1 MGSTVICY
9 YKRFWYKRFQCISP
23 INLGKE
29 DRKHIGNPVSAR
41 CLAEATWLVGAKFGP
56 QIKCSASSTV
66 FLLLPPE
73 AVQIIRSDGVLIKE
87 KILLS
92 TSKQVLNLNNLNS
105 NNLFFQQCSCFFTF
119 TEFTYYKIRCWSEQF
134 SDIQFIHNIVQLP
147 PLSSSN
153 SSISSPQ
160 KETIKQMLPIPSS
173 SGLHMVLIFLAVIPY
188 MHQASAWNMGLL
200 ISSSSYPSAELLTVQ
215 TPGLHLRNEWI
226 NWGHPKH
233 LCCTENQWVK

>member
-41 CLAEATWLVGAKFGP
+41 CLAEATRLVGAKFGP

-92 TSKQVLNLNNLNS
+92 TSKQVLNLNNLKAIIYFS
-105 NNLFFQQCSCFFTF
+105 NRVFMFFYF
-119 TEFTYYKIRCWSEQF
+119 Y
-134 SDIQFIHNIVQLP
+134 
-147 PLSSSN
+147 
-153 SSISSPQ
+153 
-160 KETIKQMLPIPSS
+160 
-173 SGLHMVLIFLAVIPY
+173 
-188 MHQASAWNMGLL
+188 
-200 ISSSSYPSAELLTVQ
+200 
-215 TPGLHLRNEWI
+215 
-226 NWGHPKH
+226 
-233 LCCTENQWVK
+233 